1 MIFYQAIVLYQKQK
15 LKRRAALA
23 TNDMLDEGDDDVG
36 CWLVMGLMALNLV
49 MLIREKKYKEEK
61 RNLKV

>member
-49 MLIREKKYKEEK
+49 MLIREKKSTKK
-61 RNLKV
+61 RREI